1 MMMDC
6 DNTPVA
12 PPQYVVT
19 VDMYTQLRTVD
30 RFDSLPDH
38 RRYSGKT
45 VKCNG
50 KRTRVLTPVA
60 KIIEEPRDS
69 DGKLVAAE
77 HAYTIEIISLDAK
90 DNILQRLTIRRQSGV
105 DDGSTPER

>member
-6 DNTPVA
+6 NDTPVV
-12 PPQYVVT
+12 PPEYVVT
-19 VDMYTQLRTVD
+19 VDMYTQQRTIE

-60 KIIEEPRDS
+60 KIIEETRDS
-69 DGKLVAAE
+69 HGKLVPAE
-77 HAYTIEIISLDAK
+77 DAYTIEIISFDSN
-90 DNILQRLTIRRQSGV
+90 DNILRRLTIRRESSG
-105 DDGSTPER
+105 DEDSTTQR